1 MSDIGDNPE
10 KEYPEHAER
19 VVGLPS
25 FQNERDE
32 YEYML
37 TQFDSKRQAKLLR
50 KIDLRLLPVLIVF
63 YLISFLDRAN
73 FGNAKLLDI
82 MSDLNMTSTQFNL

>member
-1 MSDIGDNPE
+1 MSEAGGNPE
-10 KEYPEHAER
+10 KEFSEHAE
-19 VVGLPS
+19 GEIGA

-32 YEYML
+32 YEYLL

-50 KIDLRLLPVLIVF
+50 KIDWHLLPVLAIF

-82 MSDLNMTSTQFNL
+82 IPDLGLTSTQFNL